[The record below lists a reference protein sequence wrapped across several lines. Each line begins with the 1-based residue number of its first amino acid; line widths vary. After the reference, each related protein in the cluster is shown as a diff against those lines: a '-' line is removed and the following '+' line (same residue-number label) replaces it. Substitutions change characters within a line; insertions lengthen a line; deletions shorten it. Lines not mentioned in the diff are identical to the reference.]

1 MSGGNA
7 HDRAM
12 AKAIAKKATN
22 HPVSSNS
29 KVEKSKQLDTEISAS
44 PINALLSD
52 SRREWREPLNRADS
66 IGLLGILMGTLFVLI
81 VPTVW
86 YKVPAFALLCF
97 GTAYFIWLSHWTY
110 QLKKISRMV
119 IVMVVITS
127 LSIAVIPQFIE
138 QWHAEHL
145 RSELS
150 FDAEAPG
157 IAYPD
162 GDHDG
167 IKWNKAYAEIRLN
180 VTSRSKYPVQNL
192 NLSVWVTA
200 KDEVIAGMV
209 QSDPEPEGCV
219 IRRPRVESLVPPLI
233 LRGDDGSRAD
243 VSPLMNETMSKAWPL
258 RDHYDLLCQR
268 ILAGESVAL
277 VVGTASQSMKGSMS
291 VPPSQFHIKGDYE
304 MTPAEG
310 GKRVSVDEFVSVSSL
325 PPWK

>member
-7 HDRAM
+7 HDRAT
-12 AKAIAKKATN
+12 AKAAVKKKASNQSMPRESGTEK
-22 HPVSSNS
+22 PKYSESQMSFLSSNP
-29 KVEKSKQLDTEISAS
+29 K
-44 PINALLSD
+44 
-52 SRREWREPLNRADS
+52 REWREPLNRADS
-66 IGLLGILMGTLFVLI
+66 IGLFGILMGTLFVLI

-97 GTAYFIWLSHWTY
+97 GITYFIWLSHWTY
-110 QLKKISRMV
+110 RLKTV
-119 IVMVVITS
+119 IRVLTVVFV
-127 LSIAVIPQFIE
+127 IAPLNVAVLPQFVE

-150 FDAEAPG
+150 FDAQAPG

-180 VTSRSKYPVQNL
+180 VASRAKVPIQNL

-200 KDEVIAGMV
+200 KGEVIAGMV
-209 QSDPEPEGCV
+209 QSDSEPEGCV
-219 IRRPRVESLVPPLI
+219 IRRPRLEALIPSLVF
-233 LRGDDGSRAD
+233 RGDDGSRAD
-243 VSPLMNETMSKAWPL
+243 LSPLMNETMSKSWPF

-268 ILAGESVAL
+268 ILAGEKVPL
-277 VVGTASQSMKGSMS
+277 VLGTSSQNMKGSMS
-291 VPPSQFHIKGDYE
+291 IPPSQFHIKGDYE
-304 MTPAEG
+304 MTLAEG
-310 GKRVSVDEFVSVSSL
+310 GKRVHVDELVSISTL